1 MDKLVFLFPR
11 KQGLT
16 REEFFAHYLDVHAPL
31 GLEVTQTMVH
41 YTVNLCDRDGGA
53 DDGVDAITETWTDS
67 VADFMNP
74 DKSFATQ
81 EDAQRLMTD
90 HDSFIGAPYD
100 AYSVAEAVRKGAPL
114 PSPQEGASPGTKIV
128 VAVSDDATL
137 ARLAPLADRDDVSR
151 FVENRVTSP
160 LMTGAFTAV
169 HTFVEVHGQPGDDLI
184 AEIEALVTADDA
196 VHPVSEY
203 VKK

>member
-1 MDKLVFLFPR
+1 M
-11 KQGLT
+11 
-16 REEFFAHYLDVHAPL
+16 
-31 GLEVTQTMVH
+31 
-41 YTVNLCDRDGGA
+41 
-53 DDGVDAITETWTDS
+53 
-67 VADFMNP
+67 
-74 DKSFATQ
+74 
-81 EDAQRLMTD
+81 
-90 HDSFIGAPYD
+90 
-100 AYSVAEAVRKGAPL
+100 
-114 PSPQEGASPGTKIV
+114 

-151 FVENRVTSP
+151 FVENRVTTP

-169 HTFVEVHGQPGDDLI
+169 HAFVEVHGQPGDDLI